1 MSSDE
6 VLPDITKMCEIEL
19 PGGAQGA
26 KPTTT
31 GAHSHSHSHD
41 HDHDHEAEET
51 GSATVSPTQSAAP
64 SETPDSGAGRFVA
77 GLGAAIPLAVA
88 ALL

>member
-31 GAHSHSHSHD
+31 GAHSHD